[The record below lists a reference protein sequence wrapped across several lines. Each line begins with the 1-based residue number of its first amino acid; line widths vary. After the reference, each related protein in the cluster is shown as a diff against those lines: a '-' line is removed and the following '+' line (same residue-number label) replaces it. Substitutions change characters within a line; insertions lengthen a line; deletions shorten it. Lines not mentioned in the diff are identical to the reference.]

1 MTDQEAT
8 SPFTRGFVA
17 AAVVIGAVLICGT
30 LLIFTGPADAGDG
43 KNSPSANSAAGNAT
57 LGSGDPAPDRG
68 DSDPGTTTPGDSSS
82 TVFPPAAAASTPAT
96 SPAASPQT
104 STTCDLPTDDQTI
117 PTKPPAT
124 DGWEVSR
131 RVVVPRST
139 TYGPTTTDT
148 DGFRRCFAHSP
159 TGAVYAAYNAIA
171 ALADQHQAVRT
182 TKKLMLPGKDTTALI
197 SKLESEDPSDNPPAQ
212 LAGYRI
218 LDATQDRVT
227 VVLALP
233 VEEQYM
239 SVNLTLVWH
248 DGDWRVVPPKPG
260 DQFGAPFSQHRD
272 LDDFVAWKGL

>member
-1 MTDQEAT
+1 MTDQDQD
-8 SPFTRGFVA
+8 SPYTRGFFA
-17 AAVVIGAVLICGT
+17 AAIVIGAVLICGT
-30 LLIFTGPADAGDG
+30 LLIFTNPADAGNG
-43 KNSPSANSAAGNAT
+43 KNSPSTDTA
-57 LGSGDPAPDRG
+57 SGTT
-68 DSDPGTTTPGDSSS
+68 DPGNSVPS
-82 TVFPPAAAASTPAT
+82 VFPPAAAASTPAT

-104 STTCDLPTDDQTI
+104 STTANTCNLPENDQTI
-117 PTKPPAT
+117 PTKPPQV

-171 ALADQHQAVRT
+171 ALGDQHQAIPT
-182 TKKLMLPGKDTTALI
+182 TKKLMLPGKDTTALLT
-197 SKLESEDPSDNPPAQ
+197 KLKSENPSDNGPAAQ
-212 LAGYRI
+212 LAGFRI

-233 VEEQYM
+233 VEEEYM
-239 SVNLTLVWH
+239 SANLTLVWH
-248 DGDWRVVPPKPG
+248 DDDWRVVPPKPG

-272 LDDFVAWKGL
+272 LDDFVTWKGL